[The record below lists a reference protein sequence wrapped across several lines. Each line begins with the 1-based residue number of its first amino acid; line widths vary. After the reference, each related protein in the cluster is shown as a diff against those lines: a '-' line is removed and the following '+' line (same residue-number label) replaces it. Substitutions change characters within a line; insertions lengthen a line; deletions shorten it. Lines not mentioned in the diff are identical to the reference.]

1 MKDFLFDATTAGVQ
15 FLRTE
20 LIAGLTFSKIAL
32 RSKNAA
38 KADRN
43 RINAR
48 KAYDALLHFTPET
61 SLSSEDA
68 KEINAKMAQL
78 RANLQ
83 QLGEDV

>member
-1 MKDFLFDATTAGVQ
+1 MKDLLFDASNAGIQ

-32 RSKNAA
+32 QAKNNA
-38 KADRN
+38 KGERN
-43 RINAR
+43 RMNAR
-48 KAYDALLHFTPET
+48 KAYDTLLHFIPET
-61 SLSSEDA
+61 SLSVEDA

-78 RANLQ
+78 RADLQ